1 MANYTGTSSD
11 NNYTG
16 DNTDQVIDGAY
27 GSDTLNGAGGND
39 TLMGGFGNDSLTGG
53 SGNDVF
59 SYNARQF
66 GNDTITDFT
75 QGQDKIDL
83 SSLFVADLASLQ
95 PFMAQSGL
103 DTVITFK
110 YGGNTESITLKGIVP
125 GNLTNSD
132 FIFNA
137 VATNLTVNATDYQ
150 DVIFGGNGN
159 DSLYGGNGYDTLL
172 AGAGNDYLDG
182 GFGNDNLTGGS
193 GSDIFAITTRQFG
206 NDTITDFAQGQD
218 KIDLSILNV
227 ADLASLQPF
236 MTQSGLDTI
245 IYLKYDGDAESVTIK
260 GVVPGAL
267 TASDFIFNTLSTALT
282 VNATDYPDAIFGG
295 NGNDSIFGGNGYDT
309 LSAGAGNDYLDG
321 GYGND
326 SLTGGSGND
335 IFAITTRQFGN
346 DTIIDFTQGQDKIDL
361 SILHVADLAS
371 LQPFITQSGLDTVIS
386 LKYDG
391 DVESITIKGVVPA
404 ALTTSDFI
412 FSTSSTALTVNATDY
427 PDAIFGGNGNDS
439 LYGGNGYDTLSAGAG
454 NDYIDGG
461 YGDDSLIGGSGNDI
475 FAITTRQFGNDTI
488 TDFTQGQDKIDLSFL
503 HIGDLAA
510 LQSFMSQSGVN
521 TVISLKYD
529 GDAESITIKGVVPG
543 ALTASDFIFNTAIT
557 ALTVSATSY
566 PDAIFG
572 GNGNDSLF
580 GGDGYDTLS
589 GGAGNDYLDAGSGD
603 DSLIGGAGNDIFA
616 FTARQFG
623 NDTITDFTQGQ
634 DKIDLSVL
642 HVADLTTLQPFMSQ
656 SGNGTVITLQYGSYS
671 ESITIKGVLPTN
683 FTASDFIFNTSST
696 GLNFTATGSSDII
709 FGGNGNDT
717 LYGGNSSDT
726 LSGGTGADSMFG
738 GSSSDMYFV
747 DNAGDVVSEQTT
759 PGTDDG
765 GTDTVVSSV
774 NFILPAF
781 VENLI
786 LSGTGLTGIGNSLN
800 NSMAVSGG
808 GDSLYGMEG
817 NDYLVAG
824 PGYNLLDG
832 GTGTNTAIFNMTR
845 AQAYVTLDGNGRY
858 HIGNGTQDN
867 TVVNIQYL
875 QFSDGSITTPSMT
888 WAPTVISN
896 YQAFFARGPSVT
908 ELSYW
913 TNALSSGTKAA
924 DFIKTL
930 ANDPT
935 GKANEAALIKLLYNG
950 YFGRDPSS
958 SEVGVWTNAL
968 QSGAATVATF
978 NTILANDAG
987 GKAYLPVSIKA
998 LYDTYVGRDPSA
1010 AEVTFWKGA
1019 LQSGTYDLRQM
1030 QLVLAAQPGAQA
1042 HETAY
1047 LTQAYQTWLGTN
1059 PSVSDISYWSGQLNN
1074 AAVLPSQIRSILIND
1089 AGGQA
1094 HIAAIVSAEYSA
1106 YFGRAASTAEIN
1118 VWKGLIAGGADF
1130 TTLQSALLSDSAG
1143 ATAKTITSYYDSYF
1157 GRDPSFSEIGVWRG
1171 LLANGATTTTLRS
1184 ALLGDAAGQAH
1195 TAAEVTSQYQTYFGR
1210 DPSQGEINTWKGLIN
1225 GGATFT
1231 TLHNALVGDGGGKA
1245 HAAAEITALYQ
1256 ADFGRAPAAGETAY
1270 WTNAFNTGTANLD
1283 SFIDTLLTNAGSV
1296 IATVQATPGHAAT
1309 TWIDIG
1315 DPLVINGFTAADHIA
1330 FSGPAFTG
1338 YNALDHAV
1346 QTGNDVLI
1354 YGSDPAHVVLLENV
1368 HLTDLTAAN
1377 FIDI

>member
-1 MANYTGTSSD
+1 MAHVHVFQHTAVVVPTGDIPIANYISGTSGSD
-11 NNYTG
+11 NILGTALADSINGFEGNDTISAGDGNDTVFGGLGDDTVYGGAGDDLIYDIDGLNLLNGDDGNDFIYGAGTLSGGAGNDLLTAFESVSSALYGGDGDDVLTGGLGNDTLSGGAGNDTLLGGDGDDILYGQAGADIMNGGAGFDIAHYDDAPTGIVANLATPSVNTG
-16 DNTDQVIDGAY
+16 DAAGDVYINIEGLAGSNQADVLTGDDNANSLYGLAGNDSLNGGLGDDSLFGNEGNDLLLGSDGNDTLCGGA
-27 GSDTLNGAGGND
+27 GADTLNGGDGIDLASYRDAASAVSASLLNTGGNIGDAAGDVYISIEGFSGSSYSDVLTGDDGANVLYGMAGND
-39 TLMGGFGNDSLTGG
+39 TLNGGLGDDQLFGNEGDDVLSGGDGNDNLSGDRGNDTLTGG

-59 SYNARQF
+59 TFSARQF
-66 GNDTITDFT
+66 GNDVITDFK
-75 QGQDKIDL
+75 QGEDHINL
-83 SSLFVADLASLQ
+83 
-95 PFMAQSGL
+95 SGL
-103 DTVITFK
+103 HISNLGTLAPFISQAGTDTVIT
-110 YGGNTESITLKGIVP
+110 L
-125 GNLTNSD
+125 
-132 FIFNA
+132 
-137 VATNLTVNATDYQ
+137 
-150 DVIFGGNGN
+150 
-159 DSLYGGNGYDTLL
+159 
-172 AGAGNDYLDG
+172 
-182 GFGNDNLTGGS
+182 
-193 GSDIFAITTRQFG
+193 
-206 NDTITDFAQGQD
+206 
-218 KIDLSILNV
+218 
-227 ADLASLQPF
+227 
-236 MTQSGLDTI
+236 
-245 IYLKYDGDAESVTIK
+245 
-260 GVVPGAL
+260 
-267 TASDFIFNTLSTALT
+267 
-282 VNATDYPDAIFGG
+282 
-295 NGNDSIFGGNGYDT
+295 
-309 LSAGAGNDYLDG
+309 
-321 GYGND
+321 GYG
-326 SLTGGSGND
+326 
-335 IFAITTRQFGN
+335 
-346 DTIIDFTQGQDKIDL
+346 
-361 SILHVADLAS
+361 
-371 LQPFITQSGLDTVIS
+371 
-386 LKYDG
+386 
-391 DVESITIKGVVPA
+391 
-404 ALTTSDFI
+404 TS
-412 FSTSSTALTVNATDY
+412 
-427 PDAIFGGNGNDS
+427 
-439 LYGGNGYDTLSAGAG
+439 
-454 NDYIDGG
+454 
-461 YGDDSLIGGSGNDI
+461 
-475 FAITTRQFGNDTI
+475 
-488 TDFTQGQDKIDLSFL
+488 
-503 HIGDLAA
+503 
-510 LQSFMSQSGVN
+510 
-521 TVISLKYD
+521 
-529 GDAESITIKGVVPG
+529 AESITIKGIIPA
-543 ALTASDFIFNTAIT
+543 ALTAGDFVFDSSNDN
-557 ALTVSATSY
+557 LTV
-566 PDAIFG
+566 
-572 GNGNDSLF
+572 NGTDFDDVLF
-580 GGDGYDTLS
+580 GS
-589 GGAGNDYLDAGSGD
+589 G
-603 DSLIGGAGNDIFA
+603 
-616 FTARQFG
+616 
-623 NDTITDFTQGQ
+623 
-634 DKIDLSVL
+634 
-642 HVADLTTLQPFMSQ
+642 
-656 SGNGTVITLQYGSYS
+656 
-671 ESITIKGVLPTN
+671 
-683 FTASDFIFNTSST
+683 
-696 GLNFTATGSSDII
+696 
-709 FGGNGNDT
+709 GNDT
-717 LYGGNSSDT
+717 LYA
-726 LSGGTGADSMFG
+726 GTG
-738 GSSSDMYFV
+738 
-747 DNAGDVVSEQTT
+747 
-759 PGTDDG
+759 
-765 GTDTVVSSV
+765 
-774 NFILPAF
+774 
-781 VENLI
+781 
-786 LSGTGLTGIGNSLN
+786 N
-800 NSMAVSGG
+800 NV
-808 GDSLYGMEG
+808 
-817 NDYLVAG
+817 
-824 PGYNLLDG
+824 LDG
-832 GTGTNTAIFNMTR
+832 GAGTNTAVFTLGQ
-845 AQAYVTLDGNGRY
+845 AQAYVTLDGLGRY

-867 TVVNIQYL
+867 TLVNIQYL
-875 QFSDGSITTPSMT
+875 QFSDGSLATPSMT
-888 WAPTVISN
+888 WAPTVINN

-913 TNALSSGTKAA
+913 TNALSSGTKAS

-1130 TTLQSALLSDSAG
+1130 TTLQSALLSDAAG

-1157 GRDPSFSEIGVWRG
+1157 GRDPSFNEIGVWRG

-1195 TAAEVTSQYQTYFGR
+1195 TTAEVTSQYQTYFGR

-1245 HAAAEITALYQ
+1245 HAAAEITPLYQ

-1354 YGSDPAHVVLLENV
+1354 YASDPTHVVLLENV

>member
-1 MANYTGTSSD
+1 MANYTGTSSA
-11 NNYTG
+11 NNYMG
-16 DNTDQVIDGAY
+16 DNTDQVIDGGDGY
-27 GSDTLNGAGGND
+27 DTLNGAGGND
-39 TLMGGFGNDSLTGG
+39 TIIGGFGNDSLTGG

-59 SYNARQF
+59 LYNARQF
-66 GNDTITDFT
+66 GNDTITDFV

-83 SSLFVADLASLQ
+83 SNLFVADLATLQ
-95 PFMAQSGL
+95 PFLSQSGL
-103 DTVITFK
+103 DTIVVLK
-110 YGGNTESITLKGIVP
+110 YGSYTESITIKGIVP
-125 GNLTNSD
+125 GALTAAD
-132 FIFNA
+132 FIFNT
-137 VATNLTVNATDYQ
+137 VSTNLTVSATGSS

-159 DSLYGGNGYDTLL
+159 DSLYGGDGYDTLS
-172 AGAGNDYLDG
+172 AGTGNDYLDG
-182 GFGNDNLTGGS
+182 GD
-193 GSDIFAITTRQFG
+193 
-206 NDTITDFAQGQD
+206 
-218 KIDLSILNV
+218 
-227 ADLASLQPF
+227 
-236 MTQSGLDTI
+236 
-245 IYLKYDGDAESVTIK
+245 
-260 GVVPGAL
+260 
-267 TASDFIFNTLSTALT
+267 
-282 VNATDYPDAIFGG
+282 
-295 NGNDSIFGGNGYDT
+295 
-309 LSAGAGNDYLDG
+309 
-321 GYGND
+321 GND
-326 SLTGGSGND
+326 SLSGGDGND
-335 IFAITTRQFGN
+335 VFAFTNRQFGD
-346 DTIIDFTQGQDKIDL
+346 DTISDFVQGQDKIDL
-361 SILHVADLAS
+361 SILHIADLAS
-371 LQPFITQSGLDTVIS
+371 LQPFMLQSGLDTVIA
-386 LKYDG
+386 LKYG
-391 DVESITIKGVVPA
+391 SYSESITIKG
-404 ALTTSDFI
+404 I
-412 FSTSSTALTVNATDY
+412 
-427 PDAIFGGNGNDS
+427 
-439 LYGGNGYDTLSAGAG
+439 
-454 NDYIDGG
+454 
-461 YGDDSLIGGSGNDI
+461 
-475 FAITTRQFGNDTI
+475 
-488 TDFTQGQDKIDLSFL
+488 
-503 HIGDLAA
+503 
-510 LQSFMSQSGVN
+510 
-521 TVISLKYD
+521 
-529 GDAESITIKGVVPG
+529 VPG
-543 ALTASDFIFNTAIT
+543 ALTADDFVFNTLT
-557 ALTVSATSY
+557 TNLTVNATGSS
-566 PDAIFG
+566 DVIFG

-589 GGAGNDYLDAGSGD
+589 GGAGNDYLDAGFGNDSLTGGDGNDVFAFTARQFGNDIIVDFVQGQDKIDLSILHAGDLASLQPFMTQSGLDTVISIQYGSYSESITIKGIVPTALTAADFIFNTASTGLTVTATGSSDVIFGGNGNDSLYGGDGYDTLAGGAGNDYLDAGPGNDSLIGGAGNDIFAFTTRQFGNDTITDFKQGQDKVDLSFLHVADLATLQPFMSQSGD
-603 DSLIGGAGNDIFA
+603 GTVIALSYGSNSESVTIKGILPGALTASDFIFNTATTALTVNATSSSDVIFGGSGNDSLFGGDGYDTLAGGAGNDYLDAGPGNDGLIGGAGNDIFA

-671 ESITIKGVLPTN
+671 ESITIKGMLPTN

-726 LSGGTGADSMFG
+726 LSGGAGADSMFG

-888 WAPTVISN
+888 WAPTVINN

-913 TNALSSGTKAA
+913 TNALSSGTKAS

-1130 TTLQSALLSDSAG
+1130 TTLQSALLSDAAG

-1157 GRDPSFSEIGVWRG
+1157 GRDPSFNEIGVWRG

-1195 TAAEVTSQYQTYFGR
+1195 TTAEVTSQYQTYFGR

-1245 HAAAEITALYQ
+1245 HAAAEITPLYQ

-1354 YGSDPAHVVLLENV
+1354 YASDPTHVVLLENV